1 MFKKLIQTLEEE
13 RAKFDGVVQDAKRHK
28 TKCLNPIYA
37 NKVIASASVVAYIN
51 TLLERLE
58 KGDFN

>member
-1 MFKKLIQTLEEE
+1 MVEKLIQTLKEE

-37 NKVIASASVVAYIN
+37 NKVIASASVVAYID
-51 TLLERLE
+51 TLVERLE
-58 KGDFN
+58 KGDFD